1 MITDAHAALVLVGGV
16 LLVISVL
23 LPRCARR
30 WKRGGTSVR
39 KP

>member
-1 MITDAHAALVLVGGV
+1 MITDAQAALVLLGGV
-16 LLVISVL
+16 LLVLGVL

-30 WKRGGTSVR
+30 SKRGGTSVR